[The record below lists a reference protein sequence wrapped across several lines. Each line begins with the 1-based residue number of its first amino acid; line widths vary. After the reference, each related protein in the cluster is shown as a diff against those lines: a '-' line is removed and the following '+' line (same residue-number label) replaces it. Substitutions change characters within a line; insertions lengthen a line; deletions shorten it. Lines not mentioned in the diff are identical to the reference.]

1 MRDDR
6 KVSSTRAKEMR
17 QTMSNAEVIL
27 WSRLRRKQVHGV
39 TFRRQHPIGP
49 FIADFACWD
58 ARLVIEVD
66 GPSHVSD
73 KAQVKDQSRTEF
85 LNQAGWEV
93 IRVWNNDVYINLH
106 GVMDAISIRVWENM
120 QSIQAIIEAGAEPF
134 LSPPSGGI
142 PRMGMEVFSPNCA
155 IPKENT
161 PSAPLG
167 HLPRGTGE
175 ERNPK

>member
-6 KVSSTRAKEMR
+6 RISSVRAKVMR

-27 WSRLRRKQVHGV
+27 WSRLRRNQVHGV

-49 FIADFACWD
+49 YIADFACWE

-73 KAQVKDQSRTEF
+73 DAQIKDKSRTEF

-93 IRVWNNDVYINLH
+93 IRVWNNDIYNNLH
-106 GVMDAISIRVWENM
+106 GVMDTISIRVWENM
-120 QSIQAIIEAGAEPF
+120 QSIQAVINAGAEPF
-134 LSPPSGGI
+134 HPLPSGGS
-142 PRMGMEVFSPNCA
+142 PRRGMGVFSPDCA
-155 IPKENT
+155 MPQANT
-161 PSAPLG
+161 PSAPSG
-167 HLPRGTGE
+167 HLPRGAGE
-175 ERNPK
+175 EKETK